1 MKKMKKR
8 LALILMTALVFTS
21 FSFIGAFAENG
32 NSEAEPVV
40 TEQTTD
46 ETLNMAEGEA
56 STIAAVKLKA
66 LASFQSVK
74 LTWQENPD
82 VEGYNVYANK
92 SGKSLKLI
100 KENLGADKTS
110 YTVKKIGSNALD
122 PFTTYDFKVVPLKNG
137 AEVKDASG
145 VASKRPVRPITYK
158 IRIKAG
164 TTLKSH
170 GTDKDYTGKKGSKSY
185 TVRTGQWIEAQ
196 GYGAG
201 GKYIIHRK
209 GYIFYCNLTR
219 AGAKEALYAKEF
231 NYTPEE
237 AEIFVNSKGVS
248 SRTGYMVWVST
259 YTQHVFLFKGKKGSW
274 KCVDDWE
281 CSTGRAGAPTPTGNT
296 GMKSVWKKIPK
307 RHNIPYWTCF
317 SEINALHGKKSGWKM
332 GKPAS
337 NGCVRNPIPKA
348 KIIYEKVKK
357 NARVYVY

>member
-46 ETLNMAEGEA
+46 ETLNMAEGEV
-56 STIAAVKLKA
+56 AALVAPDVKA
-66 LASFQSVK
+66 FASFQSVK
-74 LTWQENPD
+74 LEWQEIPEAAVFNIYYG
-82 VEGYNVYANK
+82 EKKANK
-92 SGKSLKLI
+92 LAKKGLA
-100 KENLGADKTS
+100 GTKTT
-110 YTVKKIGSNALD
+110 YTVKNLD
-122 PFTTYDFKVVPLKNG
+122 PFTTYKFRVDVYTGTAENPTELVKSEVV
-137 AEVKDASG
+137 
-145 VASKRPVRPITYK
+145 SKRPVRPITYK